1 MSDKKQ
7 TTTPANEQ
15 PAFPGSNFGGMGLSK
30 LEWFAAHAPTKVP
43 KWFKPVVSKKPELPL
58 KTREVYS
65 TKGSTGN
72 GVHPNA
78 PLFDKFFDD
87 EEGKFISLEDDSEAD
102 KQLYASLTKSYKN
115 EVEKHWKERNNAVD
129 KLIKWE
135 AAYKVAVYFQWR
147 IFYAKKMIEGLEIE
161 NTKARK

>member
-7 TTTPANEQ
+7 TSTPGSQQ
-15 PAFPGSNFGGMGLSK
+15 PAFPYSSGGQIGLTK

-43 KWFKPVVSKKPELPL
+43 KWFKPVVSKKPELPS

-72 GVHPNA
+72 GIHPNA

-87 EEGKFISLEDDSEAD
+87 EEGKFISLEDDTEDD
-102 KQLYASLTKSYKN
+102 KQLYASLTKAYKN

-135 AAYKVAVYFQWR
+135 AAYEIAVYFQWR
-147 IFYAKKMIEGLEIE
+147 ICYAQKMIEASEKE
-161 NTKARK
+161 NTKVKK